1 MTPKFI
7 TTLSKKSAFK
17 YRNSSHHDDLVSE
30 GIMAAYE
37 ELKENPEVTEQR
49 MYQVINW
56 AQWKFLNVDR
66 LPVTIPFQLVRVAKG
81 FGDPDDKQ
89 GFSDETIAWAK
100 VILAQ
105 GQMKSEHHDV
115 DQESDQAQE
124 YSDADLLDSIWESAK
139 ECLTEEECE
148 MFRLHFEV
156 GLDGK
161 SLGDMKG
168 VSKQAMHK
176 TLKSINEK
184 VRKHVVNKKWEVK

>member
-1 MTPKFI
+1 MTPEFI
-7 TTLSKKSAFK
+7 TTLAKKRASK
-17 YRNSSHHDDLVSE
+17 YRNFSHHDDLVSE
-30 GIMAAYE
+30 GVMAAYE
-37 ELKENPEVTEQR
+37 ELKKNPEATEQR

-56 AQWKFLNVDR
+56 AQWNFLNVDC
-66 LPVTIPFQLVRVAKG
+66 LAVTMPENLVRKVKG
-81 FGDPDDKQ
+81 LGSEDVDTNYTDAC
-89 GFSDETIAWAK
+89 IAWAN

-105 GQMKSEHHDV
+105 GQYNSDYHDV
-115 DQESDQAQE
+115 DTESDQAQE

-139 ECLTEEECE
+139 ECLTEGEYE
-148 MFRLHFEV
+148 MFRLHFSA

-184 VRKHVVNKKWEVK
+184 VRKHVANKKWEV